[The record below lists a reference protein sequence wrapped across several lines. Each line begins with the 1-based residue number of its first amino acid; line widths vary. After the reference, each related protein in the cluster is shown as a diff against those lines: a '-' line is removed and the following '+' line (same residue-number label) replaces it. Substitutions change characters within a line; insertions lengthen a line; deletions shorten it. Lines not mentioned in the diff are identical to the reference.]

1 MLELIDIRT
10 LALSSAFILVT
21 LAIVMVLYQTQRKIY
36 RGFTSWVWAQSLFAL
51 AFLMLETRSF
61 LPDIIQIMGGNGAL
75 LTGFIF
81 APQEF

>member
-75 LTGFIF
+75 LAGFIF
-81 APQEF
+81 ARQEF